1 MVIQLQTST
10 SDIARQLKIQRALG
24 KCPRCGKDQMILD
37 PESGELICGNC
48 GFVLKDKIE
57 DTGPEWRSSSSD
69 EGKDESRAGLPTSIA
84 SHDMGLSTVIG
95 STNRDSTGRTL
106 SGSMRSTVER
116 LRTWDRRSQLHES
129 TDRNLGKAFIHLRTF
144 ADKLSLSDEV
154 IERAAYVYRKAL
166 ERGLIRGRSITEMI
180 AASLYAACRDSE
192 IPRTL
197 KDTASVANINRKDLA
212 RSYRL
217 LIREMDIKMPVPDPA
232 RSVAKIAS
240 KVEAGERTRRRAL
253 EILSRAR
260 EQGVAAGKDPV
271 GLAASALYVASTL
284 SGEDKTQRDIAK
296 AAGVTEVTIRNR
308 YKNLRNALGI

>member
-1 MVIQLQTST
+1 MV
-10 SDIARQLKIQRALG
+10 
-24 KCPRCGKDQMILD
+24 LD
-37 PESGELICGNC
+37 SESGELICGNC
-48 GFVLKDKIE
+48 GFVLREKIE
-57 DTGPEWRSSSSD
+57 DAGPEWRSSSKD
-69 EGKDESRAGLPTSIA
+69 DGKDESRAGMPTTIA

-95 STNRDSTGRTL
+95 STNRDSTGRPL
-106 SGSMRSTVER
+106 SGSMRTTLDR
-116 LRTWDRRSQLHES
+116 LRTWDRRSQMHES
-129 TDRNLGKAFIHLRTF
+129 SDRNMGKAFVQLSTF
-144 ADKLSLSDEV
+144 ADKLSLSQE
-154 IERAAYVYRKAL
+154 IAERAAYIYRKAL

-197 KDTASVANINRKDLA
+197 KDLSEVANISRKDLA

-217 LIREMDIKMPVPDPA
+217 LVREMDIKMPVPDPA

-253 EILSRAR
+253 EILANAR
-260 EQGVAAGKDPV
+260 KMGVAAGKDPV

-284 SGEDKTQRDIAK
+284 CGEDKTQRDIAR

-308 YKNLRNALGI
+308 YKNLRVALGI

>member
-1 MVIQLQTST
+1 M
-10 SDIARQLKIQRALG
+10 ARQIKLQRALD
-24 KCPRCGKDQMILD
+24 KCPRCGKGPMVLD
-37 PESGELICGNC
+37 SESGELVCSNC
-48 GFVLKDKIE
+48 GYVVKERIE
-57 DTGPEWRSSSSD
+57 DTGPEWRSSSKD

-95 STNRDSTGRTL
+95 SRNADSTGRPI
-106 SGSMRSTVER
+106 SGSMRSTVDR
-116 LRTWDRRSQLHES
+116 LRTWDRRSQVHES
-129 TDRNLGKAFIHLRTF
+129 SDRNLSRAFVQLRTF
-144 ADKLSLSDEV
+144 SDKLSLSDEI
-154 IERAAYVYRKAL
+154 IERAAYIYRKAL

-197 KDTASVANINRKDLA
+197 KDVSSVANVGRKDLA

-232 RSVAKIAS
+232 KSVSKIAS
-240 KVEAGERTRRRAL
+240 KVEAGEKTRRRAL
-253 EILSRAR
+253 EIIARAR
-260 EQGVAAGKDPV
+260 QAGVAAGKDPV

-284 SGEDKTQRDIAK
+284 VGEEKTQRDIAH

-308 YKNLRNALGI
+308 YKNLRSALQI